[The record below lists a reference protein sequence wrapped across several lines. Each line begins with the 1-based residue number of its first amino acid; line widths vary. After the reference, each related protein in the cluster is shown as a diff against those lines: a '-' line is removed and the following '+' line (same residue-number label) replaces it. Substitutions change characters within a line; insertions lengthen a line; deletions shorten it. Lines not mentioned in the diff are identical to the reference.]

1 MAGRPQGGAAP
12 QQNMGQMGN
21 QMQGMRQGMAGMP
34 SQYPGANL
42 AAPGGGMATPAV
54 MPAPQGQGQMFNP
67 GMGPQISQVMPQAPA
82 PQQPPQIS
90 QPFPMAPQG
99 GQTMPAPAP
108 APAPQLPPQY
118 SGSTNPTQLDPSML
132 IARYQQAMGQQGQ
145 GMAPQAPAVMP
156 PQMPQAPQPPIS
168 VGASQPYAG
177 VQRPMPQFDS
187 NLAGSAVM
195 PQGAGMMQQKPQ
207 PMPMMNDA
215 RFQQNP
221 GMTPRPM
228 PRPMPQGRPQ
238 VQGNPNAMPVM
249 RNMRGRV
256 R

>member
-156 PQMPQAPQPPIS
+156 PQTPQAPQPPIS

-177 VQRPMPQFDS
+177 VQRPMP
-187 NLAGSAVM
+187 
-195 PQGAGMMQQKPQ
+195 
-207 PMPMMNDA
+207 MMNDA

-221 GMTPRPM
+221 SMTPRPM

-238 VQGNPNAMPVM
+238 VQGNPNAMPVQRSPRRSM
-249 RNMRGRV
+249 MG
-256 R
+256 